1 MRIEF
6 ITGIFAVVTLAF
18 LPSTSLAEDSF
29 HVHYRVEN
37 LNQDAHNLAG
47 TLYLNVYNTSGEDAI
62 DLIAWVTETDQAI
75 YDQRQISLGSLLD
88 GEQVEVLDQFIVPL
102 EITQAEP
109 TGEPVIWHIE
119 YTCGLGDRHS
129 FDVVGQV
136 VP

>member
-1 MRIEF
+1 MRIKF
-6 ITGIFAVVTLAF
+6 ITGFFAIVTLAF
-18 LPSTSLAEDSF
+18 LPSTSLAEESF

-47 TLYLNVYNTSGEDAI
+47 TLYLNVYNTSGEDAV
-62 DLIAWVTETDQAI
+62 DLVARISEPNQVI
-75 YDQRQISLGSLLD
+75 YDQRQIILGTVLD

-102 EITQAEP
+102 ESTQSEP

-129 FDVVGQV
+129 VDVVGQK